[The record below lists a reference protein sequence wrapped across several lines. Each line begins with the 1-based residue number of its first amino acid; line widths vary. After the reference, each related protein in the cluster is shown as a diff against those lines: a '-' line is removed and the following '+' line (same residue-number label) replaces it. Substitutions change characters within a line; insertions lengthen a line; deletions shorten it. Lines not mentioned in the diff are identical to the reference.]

1 MNLPRDA
8 AQADFWDARYRE
20 GITPW
25 ESGAAPAEL
34 REAAARWS
42 ATRAGMPAAVRVLV
56 PGCGSAHDVALL
68 EGAGLDV
75 LGIDFSSAAVQ
86 AALAVTPKVAQADF
100 FGFAQAEGG
109 YDVVYERAF
118 LCALPRRL
126 WPAWGARVA
135 MLVRP
140 GGLLEGY
147 FFLADTPRGPPFGI
161 LREALYALLD
171 PAFALEADEAPQAS
185 LPVFEGR
192 ERWMRWR
199 RRAA

>member
-8 AQADFWDARYRE
+8 ALADFWDARYRE

-25 ESGAAPAEL
+25 EAGAAPPEL
-34 REAAARWS
+34 REAAARWA
-42 ATRAGMPAAVRVLV
+42 ATRPDARVLV

-68 EGAGLDV
+68 ANAGVDV
-75 LGIDFSSAAVQ
+75 LGIDFSEAAVQ
-86 AALAVTPKVAQADF
+86 AALTITPKVVRADF
-100 FGFAQAEGG
+100 FGFPQAEGG

-135 MLVRP
+135 TLVRP

-161 LREALYALLD
+161 LPEALYALLG
-171 PAFALEADEAPQAS
+171 PAFALEADEAARAS

-199 RRAA
+199 RRAG